1 MKDIRAL
8 YLEFFKSKGHKVYD
22 SMPLVPDDASLLFTN
37 AGMVQFKDIFT
48 GKIPIPSPN
57 IATSSQLCIRAGG
70 KHNDLENVGYTAR
83 HHTLFE
89 MLGNFSFGAYFKK
102 EAIAYAWEF
111 VTEILGFDK
120 SLLYVT
126 IHESDDEAFELW
138 QEHIE
143 PSRIKR
149 MGDKDNFWQMGDT
162 GPCGPC
168 SEIYVD
174 QGAEFFHSEEDYFGG
189 EGDRFLEIWNLVFMQ
204 YERDSSGALKPL
216 PKPSIDTGMG
226 LERVIALKE
235 GRINNF
241 DTSLFAPLMECI
253 ERATGKKY
261 YRDDEILGHSAC
273 GDFLGNAADASLRRM
288 SNTPHS
294 LTLHNPKNSLTILE
308 CQDFNNTKSQADSTT
323 AKVAKHD
330 FATNT
335 MNESAK
341 HNLESVVGVG
351 DTQGGGSDFAIQ
363 APPPCE
369 KENKTLNS
377 NDIQSTQASFRV
389 IADHARAVAFLLAQG
404 VNFDKEGRGYVLRRI
419 LRRAVRHGYLLG
431 LRKAFLYEVVGV
443 VCDSMGGHYSYLI
456 ERKNAL
462 QEQCR
467 AEEERFFETIESGM
481 ALFQAELDSMRQKN
495 EKSFNGEIAFK
506 LYDTYGFPLDLTQD
520 MLRELGLSIDLQG
533 FEKCMQEQKDRSK
546 AHWRGSGDTIKEG
559 DFNTL
564 LSEFGENEFVGY
576 ECMSVESKIL
586 ALLDS
591 GFKRIESLEAGQEGW
606 VMLESTPFYPES
618 GGPVGDKGVLFSLGH
633 SVLSDKSRIASAE
646 AAALTPSKL
655 LASAS
660 QNHDF
665 SSQSLECQD
674 SSGIDSS
681 SALKSTKS
689 PTSTTANT
697 RIVDS
702 TPCEREL
709 KSTIPKC
716 QDSSDTESQVD
727 STMAESRPSRGAE
740 LWEQGGSSATAKA
753 ELEREERGT
762 PLDCRKSGDFFGAK
776 GSGEG
781 INPFLREEN
790 NEKAELQ
797 KETTQVAQVLDTQKY
812 FGLNLSKIHA
822 LSPLKTGDTIIAQVD
837 SSRFEIIKHHS
848 ATHLLHYALRQILG
862 SHIAQ
867 AGSLVESNRL
877 RFDFSHPKA
886 LSVNELEQIEALVNE
901 KIAESSPRVCE
912 TMGIEQAKAKG
923 AMALFGEKY
932 GESVRVITLGDSI
945 ELCGGIHIHNTA
957 EIGSFYIVRESSVS
971 SGVRRIEAVCGEAAY
986 HYGKAALESIK
997 SLKEQLKAQDVLQG
1011 VAKLQ
1016 NALKEARE
1024 SANKA
1029 KQSVKS
1035 LDYEEV
1041 NGVKLIVLKLDSVEA
1056 KEAKDIIDRAK
1067 NENEKV
1073 AILLVTESGGKV
1085 SLTAGV
1091 KGVSSL
1097 KAGAWVKQ
1105 VAQIL
1110 GGNGGGRDDFATAG
1124 GKITDSNKIQE
1135 ALDLAKQIARGSL
1148 ENL

>member
-1 MKDIRAL
+1 MDIRAK
-8 YLEFFKSKGHKVYD
+8 YIEFFKSKGHKVYD

-138 QEHIE
+138 CEHIE
-143 PSRIKR
+143 SSRIKR

-204 YERDSSGALKPL
+204 YERSADGTLTPL

-235 GRINNF
+235 GEINNF
-241 DTSLFAPLMECI
+241 DSSLFAPIMQCI
-253 ERATGKKY
+253 KELTGKSY
-261 YRDDEILGHSAC
+261 YRDSVL
-273 GDFLGNAADASLRRM
+273 L
-288 SNTPHS
+288 
-294 LTLHNPKNSLTILE
+294 K
-308 CQDFNNTKSQADSTT
+308 
-323 AKVAKHD
+323 
-330 FATNT
+330 NT
-335 MNESAK
+335 MGFAK
-341 HNLESVVGVG
+341 
-351 DTQGGGSDFAIQ
+351 
-363 APPPCE
+363 
-369 KENKTLNS
+369 
-377 NDIQSTQASFRV
+377 DIIDSCKKDIASFRV

-481 ALFQAELDSMRQKN
+481 ALFQTELDSMRQKN

-520 MLRELGLSIDLQG
+520 MLRELGLGVDMQG

-546 AHWRGSGDTIKEG
+546 AHWKGSGDSVKDG
-559 DFNTL
+559 DFNAL
-564 LSEFGENEFVGY
+564 LSEYGKNEFVGY
-576 ECMSVESKIL
+576 ERMSVESKIL

-591 GFKRIESLEAGQEGW
+591 NFKRVESLQAGQEGW

-618 GGPVGDKGVLFSLGH
+618 GGPVGDKGIL
-633 SVLSDKSRIASAE
+633 K
-646 AAALTPSKL
+646 
-655 LASAS
+655 
-660 QNHDF
+660 N
-665 SSQSLECQD
+665 D
-674 SSGIDSS
+674 SH
-681 SALKSTKS
+681 
-689 PTSTTANT
+689 
-697 RIVDS
+697 IV
-702 TPCEREL
+702 T
-709 KSTIPKC
+709 
-716 QDSSDTESQVD
+716 
-727 STMAESRPSRGAE
+727 
-740 LWEQGGSSATAKA
+740 
-753 ELEREERGT
+753 
-762 PLDCRKSGDFFGAK
+762 
-776 GSGEG
+776 
-781 INPFLREEN
+781 
-790 NEKAELQ
+790 
-797 KETTQVAQVLDTQKY
+797 QVLDTQKY
-812 FGLNLSKIHA
+812 FGLNLSKVVA
-822 LSPLKTGDTIIAQVD
+822 TSMLKVGDLVKAQVD

-867 AGSLVESNRL
+867 AGSLVEANRL

-886 LSVNELEQIEALVNE
+886 LSVDELEQIESLVNE
-901 KIAESSPRVCE
+901 EIAESSPQICE

-932 GESVRVITLGDSI
+932 GESVRVITLGDSV

-971 SGVRRIEAVCGEAAY
+971 SGVRRIEAVCGKAAY
-986 HYGKAALESIK
+986 NYGKAALESIK

-1041 NGVKLIVLKLDSVEA
+1041 NGVKLIVLKLDLVEA

-1124 GKITDSNKIQE
+1124 GKVTESSKVQE
-1135 ALDLAKQIARGSL
+1135 ALDLAKSIAREKLNG
-1148 ENL
+1148 

>member
-1 MKDIRAL
+1 MDIRAK
-8 YLEFFKSKGHKVYD
+8 YIEFFKSKGHKVYD

-89 MLGNFSFGAYFKK
+89 MLGNFSFGAYFKR

-143 PSRIKR
+143 SSRIKR

-204 YERDSSGALKPL
+204 YERSADGTLTPL

-261 YRDDEILGHSAC
+261 YRDDELLNNSSLGNHS
-273 GDFLGNAADASLRRM
+273 GDFVDSSP
-288 SNTPHS
+288 SNS
-294 LTLHNPKNSLTILE
+294 KILSE
-308 CQDFNNTKSQADSTT
+308 KCGLQGKSQGSYLEGNDCR
-323 AKVAKHD
+323 D
-330 FATNT
+330 FSQLPHLSPKA
-335 MNESAK
+335 E
-341 HNLESVVGVG
+341 L
-351 DTQGGGSDFAIQ
+351 
-363 APPPCE
+363 
-369 KENKTLNS
+369 
-377 NDIQSTQASFRV
+377 QSTQASFRV

-443 VCDSMGGHYSYLI
+443 VCDSMGGHYSYLK

-546 AHWRGSGDTIKEG
+546 AHWKGSGDSVKDG
-559 DFNTL
+559 DFNAL
-564 LSEFGENEFVGY
+564 LSEFGKNEFVGY
-576 ECMSVESKIL
+576 ERMSVESKIL

-591 GFKRIESLEAGQEGW
+591 NFKRVESLQAGQEGW
-606 VMLESTPFYPES
+606 VMLEDTPFYPES
-618 GGPVGDKGVLFSLGH
+618 GGPVGDKGIL
-633 SVLSDKSRIASAE
+633 K
-646 AAALTPSKL
+646 
-655 LASAS
+655 
-660 QNHDF
+660 N
-665 SSQSLECQD
+665 D
-674 SSGIDSS
+674 SHI
-681 SALKSTKS
+681 
-689 PTSTTANT
+689 
-697 RIVDS
+697 
-702 TPCEREL
+702 
-709 KSTIPKC
+709 
-716 QDSSDTESQVD
+716 
-727 STMAESRPSRGAE
+727 
-740 LWEQGGSSATAKA
+740 
-753 ELEREERGT
+753 
-762 PLDCRKSGDFFGAK
+762 
-776 GSGEG
+776 
-781 INPFLREEN
+781 
-790 NEKAELQ
+790 
-797 KETTQVAQVLDTQKY
+797 VAQVLDTQKY
-812 FGLNLSKIHA
+812 FGLNLSKVVA
-822 LSPLKTGDTIIAQVD
+822 TSMLKVGDLVKAQVD
-837 SSRFEIIKHHS
+837 SSRFEIAKHHS

-862 SHIAQ
+862 PHIAQ

-886 LSVNELEQIEALVNE
+886 LSVDELEQIEALVNS
-901 KIAESSPRVCE
+901 KIAESCPQVCE

-945 ELCGGIHIHNTA
+945 ELCGGIHTQNTA

-971 SGVRRIEAVCGEAAY
+971 SGVRRIEAVCGKAAY
-986 HYGKAALESIK
+986 HYGKVALESIK

-1016 NALKEARE
+1016 NALKEARD

-1041 NGVKLIVLKLDSVEA
+1041 NGVKLIVLKLDLVEA

-1073 AILLVTESGGKV
+1073 AILLVTESSGKV
-1085 SLTAGV
+1085 AITAGV
-1091 KGVSSL
+1091 KGVSKL
-1097 KAGAWVKQ
+1097 KAGMWVKE

-1124 GKITDSNKIQE
+1124 GKITESSKVQE
-1135 ALDLAKQIARGSL
+1135 ALDLAKQIAREKLG
-1148 ENL
+1148 

>member
-1 MKDIRAL
+1 MDIRAKF
-8 YLEFFKSKGHKVYD
+8 LEFFANKGHKVYS

-48 GKIPIPSPN
+48 GKIPAPSPN

-126 IHESDDEAFELW
+126 IHESDDEAYELW
-138 QEHIE
+138 CEHIE
-143 PSRIKR
+143 PERIKR

-174 QGAEFFHSEEDYFGG
+174 QGAEFFNGKEDYFGG

-204 YERDSSGALKPL
+204 YERSADGTLTPL

-235 GRINNF
+235 GKRSNF
-241 DTSLFAPLMECI
+241 DSSLFMPLIHKVE
-253 ERATGKKY
+253 
-261 YRDDEILGHSAC
+261 
-273 GDFLGNAADASLRRM
+273 SL
-288 SNTPHS
+288 SKQTY
-294 LTLHNPKNSLTILE
+294 IY
-308 CQDFNNTKSQADSTT
+308 
-323 AKVAKHD
+323 
-330 FATNT
+330 
-335 MNESAK
+335 ES
-341 HNLESVVGVG
+341 G
-351 DTQGGGSDFAIQ
+351 
-363 APPPCE
+363 
-369 KENKTLNS
+369 
-377 NDIQSTQASFRV
+377 ASFRV
-389 IADHARAVAFLLAQG
+389 IADHARSVAFLLAQG

-443 VCDSMGGHYSYLI
+443 VCDTMGGHYSYLI

-462 QEQCR
+462 QEQCK

-481 ALFQAELDSMRQKN
+481 ALFQAELEKLRGHSVLSDKSRIASAEATALTPSKLLASASQNHDFSSQSLECQDSQKVDSSN
-495 EKSFNGEIAFK
+495 AKETIYFSGEVAFK

-546 AHWRGSGDTIKEG
+546 AHWKGSGDSVKDG
-559 DFNTL
+559 DFNAL
-564 LSEFGENEFVGY
+564 LSEFGGNEFVGY

-591 GFKRIESLEAGQEGW
+591 SFKRVESLQAGQEGW
-606 VMLESTPFYPES
+606 VMLEDTPFYPES
-618 GGPVGDKGVLFSLGH
+618 GGPVGDKGIL
-633 SVLSDKSRIASAE
+633 K
-646 AAALTPSKL
+646 
-655 LASAS
+655 
-660 QNHDF
+660 N
-665 SSQSLECQD
+665 D
-674 SSGIDSS
+674 SNI
-681 SALKSTKS
+681 
-689 PTSTTANT
+689 
-697 RIVDS
+697 I
-702 TPCEREL
+702 
-709 KSTIPKC
+709 
-716 QDSSDTESQVD
+716 
-727 STMAESRPSRGAE
+727 
-740 LWEQGGSSATAKA
+740 
-753 ELEREERGT
+753 
-762 PLDCRKSGDFFGAK
+762 
-776 GSGEG
+776 
-781 INPFLREEN
+781 
-790 NEKAELQ
+790 
-797 KETTQVAQVLDTQKY
+797 AQVLDTQKY
-812 FGLNLSKIHA
+812 FGLNLSKVVA
-822 LSPLKTGDTIIAQVD
+822 TSMLKVGDLVKAQVD

-867 AGSLVESNRL
+867 AGSLVEANRL

-901 KIAESSPRVCE
+901 KITESAPQICE

-971 SGVRRIEAVCGEAAY
+971 SGVRRIEAVCGKAAY
-986 HYGKAALESIK
+986 HYGKVALDSIK

-1016 NALKEARE
+1016 IALKEARE

-1085 SLTAGV
+1085 ALTAGV
-1091 KGVSSL
+1091 KGVESRL
-1097 KAGAWVKQ
+1097 KASAWVKQ

-1124 GKITDSNKIQE
+1124 GKVTESSKVQE
-1135 ALDLAKQIARGSL
+1135 ALDLAKQIAREKLG
-1148 ENL
+1148 

>member
-1 MKDIRAL
+1 MDIRAKF
-8 YLEFFKSKGHKVYD
+8 LEYFASKGHKVYD

-48 GKIPIPSPN
+48 GKIPAPSPN

-138 QEHIE
+138 QEHIKS
-143 PSRIKR
+143 SRIKR

-204 YERDSSGALKPL
+204 YERSADGTLTPL

-226 LERVIALKE
+226 LERVVALKE
-235 GRINNF
+235 GKRSNF
-241 DTSLFAPLMECI
+241 DSSLFMPLIHKVE
-253 ERATGKKY
+253 
-261 YRDDEILGHSAC
+261 
-273 GDFLGNAADASLRRM
+273 SL
-288 SNTPHS
+288 SKQTY
-294 LTLHNPKNSLTILE
+294 IY
-308 CQDFNNTKSQADSTT
+308 
-323 AKVAKHD
+323 
-330 FATNT
+330 
-335 MNESAK
+335 ES
-341 HNLESVVGVG
+341 G
-351 DTQGGGSDFAIQ
+351 
-363 APPPCE
+363 
-369 KENKTLNS
+369 
-377 NDIQSTQASFRV
+377 ASFRV
-389 IADHARAVAFLLAQG
+389 IADHARSVAFLLAQG

-443 VCDSMGGHYSYLI
+443 VCDTMGGHYGYLQ

-462 QEQCR
+462 QEQCK

-481 ALFQAELDSMRQKN
+481 ALFQAELEKLRGHSVLSDKSRIASAETTALTPSKLLASASQNHDFSSQSLECQDSQKVDSSN
-495 EKSFNGEIAFK
+495 AKETIYFSGEVAFK

-546 AHWRGSGDTIKEG
+546 AHWKGSGDSVKDG
-559 DFNTL
+559 DFNAL
-564 LSEFGENEFVGY
+564 LSEYGENKFVGY
-576 ECMSVESKIL
+576 ESISTESKIL

-591 GFKRIESLEAGQEGW
+591 SFQRIESLQADQEGW
-606 VMLESTPFYPES
+606 VMLEYTPFYPES
-618 GGPVGDKGVLFSLGH
+618 GGPVGDKGML
-633 SVLSDKSRIASAE
+633 K
-646 AAALTPSKL
+646 
-655 LASAS
+655 
-660 QNHDF
+660 N
-665 SSQSLECQD
+665 D
-674 SSGIDSS
+674 SNI
-681 SALKSTKS
+681 
-689 PTSTTANT
+689 
-697 RIVDS
+697 I
-702 TPCEREL
+702 
-709 KSTIPKC
+709 
-716 QDSSDTESQVD
+716 
-727 STMAESRPSRGAE
+727 
-740 LWEQGGSSATAKA
+740 
-753 ELEREERGT
+753 
-762 PLDCRKSGDFFGAK
+762 
-776 GSGEG
+776 
-781 INPFLREEN
+781 
-790 NEKAELQ
+790 
-797 KETTQVAQVLDTQKY
+797 AQVLDTQKY
-812 FGLNLSKIHA
+812 FGLNLSKIHT
-822 LSPLKTGDTIIAQVD
+822 LSPLKTGDLVKAQVD
-837 SSRFEIIKHHS
+837 SSRFEIVKHHS

-867 AGSLVESNRL
+867 AGSLVEANRL

-901 KIAESSPRVCE
+901 KIAESSPQVCE

-971 SGVRRIEAVCGEAAY
+971 SGVRRIEAVCGKAAY

-1085 SLTAGV
+1085 ALTAGV
-1091 KGVSSL
+1091 KGVESRL
-1097 KAGAWVKQ
+1097 KASAWVKQ

-1124 GKITDSNKIQE
+1124 GKVTESSKVQE
-1135 ALDLAKQIARGSL
+1135 ALDLAKRIAR
-1148 ENL
+1148 ENLS

>member
-111 VTEILGFDK
+111 VTEVLGFDK
-120 SLLYVT
+120 SVLYVT
-126 IHESDDEAFELW
+126 IHESDDEAYELW
-138 QEHIE
+138 CEHIE
-143 PSRIKR
+143 SSRIKR

-204 YERDSSGALKPL
+204 YERSADGTLTPL

-235 GRINNF
+235 GEINNF
-241 DTSLFAPLMECI
+241 DSSLFAPIMQCI
-253 ERATGKKY
+253 KELTGKSY
-261 YRDDEILGHSAC
+261 YRDSVL
-273 GDFLGNAADASLRRM
+273 L
-288 SNTPHS
+288 
-294 LTLHNPKNSLTILE
+294 K
-308 CQDFNNTKSQADSTT
+308 
-323 AKVAKHD
+323 
-330 FATNT
+330 NT
-335 MNESAK
+335 MGFAK
-341 HNLESVVGVG
+341 
-351 DTQGGGSDFAIQ
+351 DTIDS
-363 APPPCE
+363 CR
-369 KENKTLNS
+369 K
-377 NDIQSTQASFRV
+377 DIASFRV

-443 VCDSMGGHYSYLI
+443 VCDSMGGHYSYLQ
-456 ERKNAL
+456 ERKNAV
-462 QEQCR
+462 QEQCK

-520 MLRELGLSIDLQG
+520 MLRELGLGVDLQG
-533 FEKCMQEQKDRSK
+533 FEKCMQEQKERSK
-546 AHWRGSGDTIKEG
+546 AHWKGSGDTIKDG
-559 DFNTL
+559 DFNAL

-576 ECMSVESKIL
+576 ECVSTESKIL

-591 GFKRIESLEAGQEGW
+591 SFKRIESLEAGQEGW

-618 GGPVGDKGVLFSLGH
+618 GGPVGDKGIL
-633 SVLSDKSRIASAE
+633 K
-646 AAALTPSKL
+646 
-655 LASAS
+655 
-660 QNHDF
+660 N
-665 SSQSLECQD
+665 D
-674 SSGIDSS
+674 SHI
-681 SALKSTKS
+681 
-689 PTSTTANT
+689 
-697 RIVDS
+697 
-702 TPCEREL
+702 
-709 KSTIPKC
+709 
-716 QDSSDTESQVD
+716 
-727 STMAESRPSRGAE
+727 
-740 LWEQGGSSATAKA
+740 
-753 ELEREERGT
+753 
-762 PLDCRKSGDFFGAK
+762 
-776 GSGEG
+776 
-781 INPFLREEN
+781 
-790 NEKAELQ
+790 
-797 KETTQVAQVLDTQKY
+797 VAQVLDTQKY
-812 FGLNLSKIHA
+812 FGLNLSKVVA
-822 LSPLKTGDTIIAQVD
+822 TSMLKVGDLVKAQVD
-837 SSRFEIIKHHS
+837 SSRFEIAKHHS

-867 AGSLVESNRL
+867 AGSLVEANRL

-901 KIAESSPRVCE
+901 KITESAPQVCE

-971 SGVRRIEAVCGEAAY
+971 SGVRRIEAVCGKAAY

-1041 NGVKLIVLKLDSVEA
+1041 NGVKLIVLKLDSVEV

-1135 ALDLAKQIARGSL
+1135 ALDVAKRIARESL
-1148 ENL
+1148 G

>member
-1 MKDIRAL
+1 MDIRAK
-8 YLEFFKSKGHKVYD
+8 YIEFFKSKGHKVYD

-89 MLGNFSFGAYFKK
+89 MLGNFSFGAYFKR

-143 PSRIKR
+143 SSRIKR

-204 YERDSSGALKPL
+204 YERSADGTLTPL

-235 GRINNF
+235 GEINNF
-241 DTSLFAPLMECI
+241 DSSLFAPIMQCI
-253 ERATGKKY
+253 KEITGKSY
-261 YRDDEILGHSAC
+261 YRDSVL
-273 GDFLGNAADASLRRM
+273 L
-288 SNTPHS
+288 
-294 LTLHNPKNSLTILE
+294 K
-308 CQDFNNTKSQADSTT
+308 
-323 AKVAKHD
+323 
-330 FATNT
+330 NT
-335 MNESAK
+335 MGFAK
-341 HNLESVVGVG
+341 
-351 DTQGGGSDFAIQ
+351 DTIDS
-363 APPPCE
+363 CR
-369 KENKTLNS
+369 K
-377 NDIQSTQASFRV
+377 DIASFRV
-389 IADHARAVAFLLAQG
+389 IADHARSVAFLLAQG

-520 MLRELGLSIDLQG
+520 MLRELNLSIDLQG

-546 AHWRGSGDTIKEG
+546 AHWKGSGDSVKDG
-559 DFNTL
+559 DFNAL
-564 LSEFGENEFVGY
+564 LSEFGKNEFVGY
-576 ECMSVESKIL
+576 ERMSVESKIL

-591 GFKRIESLEAGQEGW
+591 SFKRIESLEAGQEGW
-606 VMLESTPFYPES
+606 VMLEDTPFYPES
-618 GGPVGDKGVLFSLGH
+618 GGPVGDKG
-633 SVLSDKSRIASAE
+633 
-646 AAALTPSKL
+646 KL
-655 LASAS
+655 K
-660 QNHDF
+660 N
-665 SSQSLECQD
+665 D
-674 SSGIDSS
+674 SHI
-681 SALKSTKS
+681 
-689 PTSTTANT
+689 
-697 RIVDS
+697 
-702 TPCEREL
+702 
-709 KSTIPKC
+709 
-716 QDSSDTESQVD
+716 
-727 STMAESRPSRGAE
+727 
-740 LWEQGGSSATAKA
+740 
-753 ELEREERGT
+753 
-762 PLDCRKSGDFFGAK
+762 
-776 GSGEG
+776 
-781 INPFLREEN
+781 
-790 NEKAELQ
+790 
-797 KETTQVAQVLDTQKY
+797 VAQVLDTQKY
-812 FGLNLSKIHA
+812 FGLNLSKVVA
-822 LSPLKTGDTIIAQVD
+822 TSMLKVGDLVKAQVD

-867 AGSLVESNRL
+867 AGSLVEANRL

-901 KIAESSPRVCE
+901 KIAESSPQVCE

-971 SGVRRIEAVCGEAAY
+971 SGVRRIEAVCGKAAY
-986 HYGKAALESIK
+986 HYGKAALDSIK

-1011 VAKLQ
+1011 VVKLQ
-1016 NALKEARE
+1016 IALKEARE

-1073 AILLVTESGGKV
+1073 AILLVTESSGKV

-1124 GKITDSNKIQE
+1124 GKTTDSNAIKE
-1135 ALDLAKQIARGSL
+1135 ALDVAKRIAR
-1148 ENL
+1148 ENLG

>member
-1 MKDIRAL
+1 MDIRAKF
-8 YLEFFKSKGHKVYD
+8 LEFFANKGHKVYS

-48 GKIPIPSPN
+48 GKIPAPSPN

-120 SLLYVT
+120 SVLYVT
-126 IHESDDEAFELW
+126 IHESDDEAYELW

-143 PSRIKR
+143 PERIKR

-204 YERDSSGALKPL
+204 YERSADGTLTPL

-226 LERVIALKE
+226 LERVVALKE
-235 GRINNF
+235 GKRSNF
-241 DTSLFAPLMECI
+241 DSSLFMPLIHKVE
-253 ERATGKKY
+253 
-261 YRDDEILGHSAC
+261 
-273 GDFLGNAADASLRRM
+273 SL
-288 SNTPHS
+288 SKQTY
-294 LTLHNPKNSLTILE
+294 IY
-308 CQDFNNTKSQADSTT
+308 
-323 AKVAKHD
+323 
-330 FATNT
+330 
-335 MNESAK
+335 ES
-341 HNLESVVGVG
+341 G
-351 DTQGGGSDFAIQ
+351 
-363 APPPCE
+363 
-369 KENKTLNS
+369 
-377 NDIQSTQASFRV
+377 ASFRV
-389 IADHARAVAFLLAQG
+389 IADHARSVAFLLAQG

-443 VCDSMGGHYSYLI
+443 VCDSMGGHYGYLQ
-456 ERKNAL
+456 ERKNAA
-462 QEQCR
+462 QEQCK

-481 ALFQAELDSMRQKN
+481 ALFQAELEKLRGHSVLSDKSRIASAEATALTPSKLLASASQNHDFSSQSLECQDSQKVDSSN
-495 EKSFNGEIAFK
+495 AKETIYFSGEVAFK

-546 AHWRGSGDTIKEG
+546 AHWKGSGDSVKDG
-559 DFNTL
+559 DFNAL
-564 LSEFGENEFVGY
+564 LSEFGGNEFVGY

-591 GFKRIESLEAGQEGW
+591 SFKRVESLQAGQEGW
-606 VMLESTPFYPES
+606 VMLEDTPFYPES
-618 GGPVGDKGVLFSLGH
+618 GGPVGDKGIL
-633 SVLSDKSRIASAE
+633 K
-646 AAALTPSKL
+646 
-655 LASAS
+655 
-660 QNHDF
+660 N
-665 SSQSLECQD
+665 D
-674 SSGIDSS
+674 SHI
-681 SALKSTKS
+681 
-689 PTSTTANT
+689 
-697 RIVDS
+697 
-702 TPCEREL
+702 
-709 KSTIPKC
+709 
-716 QDSSDTESQVD
+716 
-727 STMAESRPSRGAE
+727 
-740 LWEQGGSSATAKA
+740 
-753 ELEREERGT
+753 
-762 PLDCRKSGDFFGAK
+762 
-776 GSGEG
+776 
-781 INPFLREEN
+781 
-790 NEKAELQ
+790 
-797 KETTQVAQVLDTQKY
+797 VAQVLDTQKY
-812 FGLNLSKIHA
+812 FGLNLSKVVA
-822 LSPLKTGDTIIAQVD
+822 ASMLKVGDLVKAQVD

-862 SHIAQ
+862 PHIAQ
-867 AGSLVESNRL
+867 AGSLVEANRL

-901 KIAESSPRVCE
+901 KITESAPQICE

-971 SGVRRIEAVCGEAAY
+971 SGVRRIEAVCGKAAY
-986 HYGKAALESIK
+986 HYGKAALDSIK

-1016 NALKEARE
+1016 IALKEARE

-1067 NENEKV
+1067 NESEKV

-1085 SLTAGV
+1085 ALTAGV
-1091 KGVSSL
+1091 KGVESRL
-1097 KAGAWVKQ
+1097 KASAWVKQ

-1124 GKITDSNKIQE
+1124 GKVTESSKVQE
-1135 ALDLAKQIARGSL
+1135 ALDLAKQIAREKLG
-1148 ENL
+1148 

>member
-1 MKDIRAL
+1 MDIRAKF
-8 YLEFFKSKGHKVYD
+8 LEYFASKGHKVYD

-48 GKIPIPSPN
+48 GKIPAPSPN

-111 VTEILGFDK
+111 VTEVLGFDK
-120 SLLYVT
+120 SVLYVT

-138 QEHIE
+138 CEHIE

-174 QGAEFFHSEEDYFGG
+174 QGAEFFNGEEDYFGG

-226 LERVIALKE
+226 LERVVALKE
-235 GRINNF
+235 KKINNF

-253 ERATGKKY
+253 ERVTGKKY
-261 YRDDEILGHSAC
+261 YRDDEIFNNSSLGNHS
-273 GDFLGNAADASLRRM
+273 GDFVD
-288 SNTPHS
+288 
-294 LTLHNPKNSLTILE
+294 
-308 CQDFNNTKSQADSTT
+308 
-323 AKVAKHD
+323 
-330 FATNT
+330 
-335 MNESAK
+335 SAK
-341 HNLESVVGVG
+341 LDSSKHTNAPAEVSL
-351 DTQGGGSDFAIQ
+351 SDFVG
-363 APPPCE
+363 CE
-369 KENKTLNS
+369 ALGARSYLSGSAEAREAYSRKSTKET
-377 NDIQSTQASFRV
+377 TQASFRV

-443 VCDSMGGHYSYLI
+443 VCDTMGGHYSYLQ

-462 QEQCR
+462 QEQCK

-481 ALFQAELDSMRQKN
+481 ALFQAEL
-495 EKSFNGEIAFK
+495 EK
-506 LYDTYGFPLDLTQD
+506 
-520 MLRELGLSIDLQG
+520 LR
-533 FEKCMQEQKDRSK
+533 
-546 AHWRGSGDTIKEG
+546 
-559 DFNTL
+559 
-564 LSEFGENEFVGY
+564 
-576 ECMSVESKIL
+576 
-586 ALLDS
+586 
-591 GFKRIESLEAGQEGW
+591 
-606 VMLESTPFYPES
+606 
-618 GGPVGDKGVLFSLGH
+618 GH

-674 SSGIDSS
+674 SQKVDSS
-681 SALKSTKS
+681 NTKETIYFS
-689 PTSTTANT
+689 GEVAFKLYDTYGFPLDLTQDMLRELGLSIDLQGFEKCMQEQKERSKAHWRGSGDSVKDGDFNT
-697 RIVDS
+697 LLSEFGENEFVGYECAKVDS
-702 TPCEREL
+702 RILALLDSSFKRVESLASGVEGYVMLESTPFYPESGGPVGDKGVLRGHSVL
-709 KSTIPKC
+709 SDKSGSASPCSLQRTTSASHSQDLHNPNFSSQSLEC
-716 QDSSDTESQVD
+716 QDSSGAESQKVD
-727 STMAESRPSRGAE
+727 SSHCETSLGSRGNP
-740 LWEQGGSSATAKA
+740 QNIIAK
-753 ELEREERGT
+753 
-762 PLDCRKSGDFFGAK
+762 
-776 GSGEG
+776 
-781 INPFLREEN
+781 
-790 NEKAELQ
+790 
-797 KETTQVAQVLDTQKY
+797 VLDTQKY

-822 LSPLKTGDTIIAQVD
+822 LSPLKTGDKLIAQVD
-837 SSRFEIIKHHS
+837 SSRFEIAKHHS

-862 SHIAQ
+862 AHIAQ
-867 AGSLVESNRL
+867 AGSLVEANRL

-901 KIAESSPRVCE
+901 KITESSPQVCE

-932 GESVRVITLGDSI
+932 GESVRVISFGDSI

-971 SGVRRIEAVCGEAAY
+971 SGVRRIEAVCGKAAY

-997 SLKEQLKAQDVLQG
+997 SLKEMLKTQDILQG

-1016 NALKEARE
+1016 IALKEARE

-1035 LDYEEV
+1035 LDYEEI
-1041 NGVKLIVLKLDSVEA
+1041 NGTKLIVLKLDSVEA

-1073 AILLVTESGGKV
+1073 AILLITESSGKV
-1085 SLTAGV
+1085 ALTAGV
-1091 KGVSSL
+1091 KGIESRL
-1097 KAGAWVKQ
+1097 KASAWVKE

-1124 GKITDSNKIQE
+1124 GKITDSNKVQE
-1135 ALDLAKQIARGSL
+1135 ALDLAKRIARGNL

>member
-1 MKDIRAL
+1 MDIRAK
-8 YLEFFKSKGHKVYD
+8 YIEFFKSKGHKVYD

-143 PSRIKR
+143 SSRIKR

-174 QGAEFFHSEEDYFGG
+174 QGAEFFNGEEDYFGG

-235 GRINNF
+235 GEINNF
-241 DTSLFAPLMECI
+241 DSSLFAPIMQCI
-253 ERATGKKY
+253 KELTGKSY
-261 YRDDEILGHSAC
+261 YRDSVL
-273 GDFLGNAADASLRRM
+273 L
-288 SNTPHS
+288 
-294 LTLHNPKNSLTILE
+294 K
-308 CQDFNNTKSQADSTT
+308 
-323 AKVAKHD
+323 
-330 FATNT
+330 NT
-335 MNESAK
+335 MGFAK
-341 HNLESVVGVG
+341 
-351 DTQGGGSDFAIQ
+351 
-363 APPPCE
+363 
-369 KENKTLNS
+369 
-377 NDIQSTQASFRV
+377 DIIDSCKKDIASFRV

-443 VCDSMGGHYSYLI
+443 VCDYMGGHYSYLI

-546 AHWRGSGDTIKEG
+546 AHWKGSGDSVKDG
-559 DFNTL
+559 DFNAL
-564 LSEFGENEFVGY
+564 LSEYGENEFVGY
-576 ECMSVESKIL
+576 ERMSVESKIL

-618 GGPVGDKGVLFSLGH
+618 GGPVGDKGIL
-633 SVLSDKSRIASAE
+633 K
-646 AAALTPSKL
+646 
-655 LASAS
+655 
-660 QNHDF
+660 N
-665 SSQSLECQD
+665 D
-674 SSGIDSS
+674 SHI
-681 SALKSTKS
+681 
-689 PTSTTANT
+689 
-697 RIVDS
+697 I
-702 TPCEREL
+702 
-709 KSTIPKC
+709 
-716 QDSSDTESQVD
+716 
-727 STMAESRPSRGAE
+727 
-740 LWEQGGSSATAKA
+740 
-753 ELEREERGT
+753 
-762 PLDCRKSGDFFGAK
+762 
-776 GSGEG
+776 
-781 INPFLREEN
+781 
-790 NEKAELQ
+790 
-797 KETTQVAQVLDTQKY
+797 AQVLDTQKY
-812 FGLNLSKIHA
+812 FGLNLSKIHT
-822 LSPLKTGDTIIAQVD
+822 LSPLKAGDLVKAQVD
-837 SSRFEIIKHHS
+837 SSRFEIAKHHS

-867 AGSLVESNRL
+867 AGSLVEANRL

-886 LSVNELEQIEALVNE
+886 LSVNELEQIQALVNE
-901 KIAESSPRVCE
+901 KIAESSPQMCE
-912 TMGIEQAKAKG
+912 TMGIDQAKAKG

-932 GESVRVITLGDSI
+932 GESVRVISFGDSI
-945 ELCGGIHIHNTA
+945 ELCGGIHTQNTA

-971 SGVRRIEAVCGEAAY
+971 SGVRRIEAVCGKAAY
-986 HYGKAALESIK
+986 HYGKAALDSIK

-1035 LDYEEV
+1035 LDYEEI
-1041 NGVKLIVLKLDSVEA
+1041 NGTKLIVLKLDSIDS

-1091 KGVSSL
+1091 KGVANL

-1135 ALDLAKQIARGSL
+1135 ALDLAKSIAR
-1148 ENL
+1148 ENLG